1 MKQIIK
7 TITLCFLL
15 GISILSFGQSFGY
28 QNPIIPGFHPDPS
41 VCRVGDDFYIVNSSF
56 EYFPGVPIFRSK
68 DMVNWEQI
76 GYCLTRDSQLPLQ
89 KCGASAGIY
98 ATTIRYNEG
107 VFYMITTN
115 VSGGG
120 NFIVTATDPAGEWSE
135 PIWVE
140 TSGIDPDLFFENG
153 KVYVCNTDGKMGI
166 QMNQIDIKTGKRI
179 GETRRIWRGT
189 GGRYPEG
196 PHIYKKDGLYYLL
209 ISEGGTEYGHK
220 ITIARSK
227 ELMGPYMSN
236 PANPILTHAD
246 EEKQDSPIQGT
257 GHADLVQAADGS
269 WWMVCLAFRPAKGR
283 FHIMGRETFL
293 APVVWTENSWPVVN
307 GNGTI
312 DLEMKVKTLPQIP
325 VKKEF
330 KRMEFDDSKLG
341 FDWNYLRN
349 PVRENYSLTEK
360 KGFITL
366 KATEVGLDWAD
377 TPTFLGRRQ
386 EHFNFEASTEMEF
399 NPSGEK
405 DEAGLTVLMN
415 NGHHFKLSVKKQD
428 GKKVLSISNRLG
440 GFYFNSGK
448 TVTLKSGP
456 VTLKVVGSRESY
468 TFFYAQGNDEFKEL
482 GKCDTYFLSSE
493 VAGGFTGVYLG
504 IFATGNGSK
513 TNAKAWFDWFDY
525 KPRS

>member
-1 MKQIIK
+1 MIRPLKSVFF
-7 TITLCFLL
+7 TLLL
-15 GISILSFGQSFGY
+15 GITSISFGQTGY

-56 EYFPGVPIFRSK
+56 EYFPGVPIFHSK
-68 DMVNWEQI
+68 DLVNWEQI
-76 GYCLTRDSQLPLQ
+76 GYCLTRESQLPLQ

-107 VFYMITTN
+107 IFYMITTN
-115 VSGGG
+115 VSGLG
-120 NFIVTATDPAGEWSE
+120 NFIVTATNPAGEWSE
-135 PIWVE
+135 PIKVE
-140 TSGIDPDLFFENG
+140 TTGIDPDLFFENE

-166 QMNQIDIKTGKRI
+166 QMSQIDIKTGKRI
-179 GETRRIWRGT
+179 GEMRHIWRGT
-189 GGRYPEG
+189 GGRYAEG

-246 EEKQDSPIQGT
+246 EEKQEAPIQGT

-283 FHIMGRETFL
+283 FHIMGRETYL

-312 DLEMKVKTLPQIP
+312 DLEMKAKTLPQVP
-325 VKKEF
+325 YKKEF
-330 KRMEFDDSKLG
+330 KRVEFDDSKLG
-341 FDWNYLRN
+341 FEWNYLRN
-349 PVRENYSLTEK
+349 PVRENYSFTEK
-360 KGFITL
+360 KGFLTL

-377 TPTFLGRRQ
+377 TPTFMGRRQ
-386 EHFNFEASTEMEF
+386 EHFNFEVSAEMEF
-399 NPSGEK
+399 NPSGEN

-415 NGHHFKLSVKKQD
+415 NSHHYKLSVKKQS
-428 GKKVLSISNRLG
+428 GKKVLVISNRLG
-440 GFYFNSGK
+440 GFYFTTGK
-448 TVTLKSGP
+448 MVVIKSGS
-456 VTLKVVGSRESY
+456 VKLKVVGSRDYY
-468 TFFYAQGNDEFKEL
+468 TFFYAQGNDEYKEL

-493 VAGGFTGVYLG
+493 VAGGFTGNYIG
-504 IFATGNGSK
+504 IFATGNGNK
-513 TNAKAWFDWFDY
+513 TKAKAYFDWFIY
-525 KPRS
+525 QPLGK